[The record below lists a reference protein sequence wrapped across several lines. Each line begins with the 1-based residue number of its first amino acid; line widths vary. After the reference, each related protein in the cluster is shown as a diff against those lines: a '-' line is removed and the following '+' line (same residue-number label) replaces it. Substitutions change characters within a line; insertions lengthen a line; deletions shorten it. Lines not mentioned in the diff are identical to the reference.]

1 MNNQLL
7 NGVESYL
14 MLGQNTGINSYLTN
28 PYLLGTYLSAP
39 YLSNSSLAGAGMAGV
54 FQSGVRFGQ
63 AMEKAMEKNPERAEE
78 LQNILKEAFGTQSE
92 TKAASGRGSA
102 QAKNGTW
109 SSVAAVYEPSWEID
123 RVSGTLENYLAGRRS
138 ARAQE
143 RQAAKSR

>member
-1 MNNQLL
+1 MDNQLL
-7 NGVESYL
+7 NGIGSYL
-14 MLGQNTGINSYLTN
+14 MLGQDKNLT
-28 PYLLGTYLSAP
+28 LP
-39 YLSNSSLAGAGMAGV
+39 YLSGMYFSTPYLSSSYLAGEGAAGV

-63 AMEKAMEKNPERAEE
+63 ALEKAMEKNPEKAEE

-109 SSVAAVYEPSWEID
+109 SSVVAVYEPSWEID